1 MSIEVYELQ
10 KSKES
15 WAFGKMEISGVD
27 KCVRSFL
34 QLGNLVTATC
44 CTKLQMSALVSHL
57 TNALNTPDLGANRH
71 NHPPRKQ
78 NLILSKKHNPFIR
91 IAGQKEEKVTNKGE
105 QNENKTYV
113 WLGRSAMVGAE
124 SHVI

>member
-1 MSIEVYELQ
+1 MNIL
-10 KSKES
+10 
-15 WAFGKMEISGVD
+15 VD
-27 KCVRSFL
+27 KPKHHAL
-34 QLGNLVTATC
+34 QIKRYIYLCELLIFQKVPIGQVTYLWLSLREGICSGNG
-44 CTKLQMSALVSHL
+44 Q
-57 TNALNTPDLGANRH
+57 
-71 NHPPRKQ
+71 Q

>member
-1 MSIEVYELQ
+1 MIFLKVFFFKFIWSLVYELQ

-71 NHPPRKQ
+71 NHPPRKVQ
-78 NLILSKKHNPFIR
+78 THTKIKCIFIKSKYSSI
-91 IAGQKEEKVTNKGE
+91 
-105 QNENKTYV
+105 
-113 WLGRSAMVGAE
+113 
-124 SHVI
+124 